1 MALGS
6 GTYIK
11 ELVETNPTG
20 VDQISQGDN
29 HLRLIKS
36 VLKNSFPSNT
46 NAPVIPDMAGNANK
60 YLQVKSDETAAIWSE
75 LDIAALTRITGQLHR
90 ARFEKGAS
98 TTLNIYPGS
107 YDLDSKG
114 KVVSWSS
121 VISKSVTVVNG
132 WNYVYLD
139 SSAINPDID
148 LTATEILVSSTAPS
162 YSAPKRGWYNG
173 DDRCIFIFYGASGVI
188 WNFHHNHEY
197 VNYTDQITNDTNIE
211 NVGWNNAIQVTVP
224 PLNLHGEL
232 TVKTV
237 AVGGYPLS
245 SEFLI
250 RHNSGNGQNVGRA
263 EAGNGELD
271 DGHTIAKVR
280 QLTYVDGGVSKV
292 QIYKSGGDATN
303 RAELFT
309 NGFYLPDGM

>member
-1 MALGS
+1 MALES

-11 ELVETNPTG
+11 DLVETNPTG

-90 ARFEKGAS
+90 AKFEKSGS
-98 TTLNIYPGS
+98 TAIKIYPGV

-114 KVVSWSS
+114 KVVKWNS
-121 VISKSVTVVNG
+121 VLTKSFTVTNG
-132 WNYVYLD
+132 FNYVYLD

-148 LTATEILVSSTAPS
+148 LTATEILVSSAVPTYDGA
-162 YSAPKRGWYNG
+162 KRGWYNG
-173 DDRCIFIFYGASGVI
+173 DDRCIFVFYGASGVV
-188 WNFHHNHEY
+188 WNFHHNNEY
-197 VNYTDQITNDTNIE
+197 VFYTDQIANNTSITTN
-211 NVGWNNAIQVTVP
+211 GWTAHTVTVP
-224 PLNLHGEL
+224 PLTAHGEL
-232 TVKTV
+232 TVKTN
-237 AVGGYPLS
+237 AKGGYPLS
-245 SEFLI
+245 SEFLM
-250 RHNSGNGQNVGRA
+250 RHDSGNGQNVGRA
-263 EAGNGELD
+263 EAGSGGLD

-280 QLTYVDGGVSKV
+280 QLTYASGGASYV
-292 QIYKSGGDATN
+292 QIYKSGGDSTN
-303 RAELFT
+303 RAELYT